1 MKSLNTQKGFTLVE
15 LAIVMTIIGLLI
27 GGILK
32 GQELMDNA
40 RVSATVAQEKG
51 FEAATTTFRDTYNAF
66 PGDVPNADTRIPGCD
81 GTTYKCGVAAAT
93 AGDYIVGSQTWGTA
107 FGAQGTPAGFTPG
120 SAAQAD
126 EPALFWMHLLKAN
139 LITGV
144 TDAPLLAATRVG
156 WGVTHPEAKMGG
168 GFIVGYANG
177 TPGPGSVGL
186 AGTGISGTVLVI
198 QAIPMTALDNTA
210 NVQAMVPT
218 RAAQIDR
225 KLDDGKPATGFVQAY
240 GVQASCFTSAAAN
253 TYKESVNTKDCGLIL
268 RIQN

>member
-1 MKSLNTQKGFTLVE
+1 MKCINTQKGFTLVE

-40 RVSATVAQEKG
+40 KVSATVAQEKG
-51 FEAATTTFRDTYNAF
+51 YEAATTTFRDTYNSF
-66 PGDVPNADTRIPGCD
+66 PGDVPNANGRIPGCD
-81 GTTYKCGVAAAT
+81 GTTYKCNVPVAT
-93 AGDYIVGSQTWGTA
+93 AGDYIIGSQTWGTT
-107 FGAQGTPAGFTPG
+107 FPVQGTAAGYASG
-120 SAAQAD
+120 AATQAD
-126 EPALFWMHLLKAN
+126 EPQMFWMHLLKAN

-144 TDAPLLAATRVG
+144 TDSSLLAATQVG
-156 WGVTHPEAKMGG
+156 WAVTHPEAKMGG
-168 GFIVGYANG
+168 GFIAGYANG

-186 AGTGISGTVLVI
+186 AGTGVSGTVLVI
-198 QAIPMTALDNTA
+198 EALPLTALTTTA
-210 NVQAMVPT
+210 NVQAMTPT

-240 GVQASCFTSAAAN
+240 GVAATCFTSAAAN
-253 TYKESVNTKDCGLIL
+253 SYNEAVNTKDCGLIL